1 MFQYTCL
8 NPISHVGLDLL
19 TDDYKKTDDINAAE
33 AVLVR
38 SASMHEMDLPE
49 NLIYEAV
56 LRLPADYRSTVHL
69 FYYEQYS
76 VSEIAEMLELSESAV
91 KTRLYRSR
99 GMLKEA
105 LKGEFDCVGR
115 I

>member
-38 SASMHEMDLPE
+38 SASMHEMDLPGE
-49 NLIYEAV
+49 FNCSGKS
-56 LRLPADYRSTVHL
+56 RSRSQ
-69 FYYEQYS
+69 QYS
-76 VSEIAEMLELSESAV
+76 A
-91 KTRLYRSR
+91 
-99 GMLKEA
+99 
-105 LKGEFDCVGR
+105 
-115 I
+115 

>member
-49 NLIYEAV
+49 FNCSGKS
-56 LRLPADYRSTVHL
+56 RSRSQ
-69 FYYEQYS
+69 QYS
-76 VSEIAEMLELSESAV
+76 A
-91 KTRLYRSR
+91 
-99 GMLKEA
+99 
-105 LKGEFDCVGR
+105 
-115 I
+115 